1 MEIIVFGVIILSL
14 IGLIVYLIKE
24 NNKQILT
31 LTKALS
37 AKNFN
42 DVLVAT
48 NEPKDNIEDKQKEEY
63 NEPVLLSDLSDEE
76 ADKIIKKQLEFKGKK

>member
-1 MEIIVFGVIILSL
+1 MEIIVFGVITLSL

-48 NEPKDNIEDKQKEEY
+48 NEPKDDVEDKQKEEY